1 MAGALS
7 VSAMWK
13 IYPTCL
19 DASIAAIRCIRGAIL
34 AVAAV
39 ALLLP
44 LLARA
49 DEKPLPILFIH
60 GSGDNA
66 AVWMTTIW
74 RFETNGYPR
83 QMMEAVDLRYPLAA
97 AVYYQPQPA
106 HSTVAEATAQIAD
119 AIDSLQRRTGAN
131 KVILVAHAR
140 GGILARQYV
149 KERGAGR
156 VAAMVLCAAPNH
168 GVIVSEKLLA
178 GSEFNGASAFLSALN
193 GGRETPAGV
202 RLMTIRSD
210 GNDKYAQPDG
220 RFIGFPGVATG
231 VDAAGPAL
239 AAADNVAIPRIDHRE
254 TAFGPEAFAAMYRFI
269 TGRPPRT
276 TQVRRERNPILE
288 GTVTAFE
295 DGAPTNIGV
304 AGAVVE
310 AYKVSAKTGE
320 RIGNAW
326 LRQVTGEDG
335 HWGPLK
341 AESNASYEFVVAA
354 PGFPVTHIYRSPF
367 ARSSRFVD
375 LRPQL
380 LTKEDREA
388 GAVVYLSRPRGY
400 LGLERGRITLDGK
413 TPPGIEAG
421 VPNLALARLALA
433 PEPRTVMAVLGR
445 ERIALRSWPIRDNQ
459 VSVAELTW

>member
-1 MAGALS
+1 MAGALVS
-7 VSAMWK
+7 VMWK
-13 IYPTCL
+13 IYPACL
-19 DASIAAIRCIRGAIL
+19 DASIAATRCVRGLIL
-34 AVAAV
+34 ALIAV

-44 LLARA
+44 LPTRA
-49 DEKPLPILFIH
+49 DDKPLPILFIH
-60 GSGDNA
+60 GNGDNA

-74 RFETNGYPR
+74 RFETNGYP
-83 QMMEAVDLRYPLAA
+83 QALLEAVDLRYPLAA
-97 AVYYQPQPA
+97 AVYDQHQPA
-106 HSTVAEATAQIAD
+106 HSTVAEATAQMAD
-119 AIDSLQRRTGAN
+119 AVDALKRRTGAT
-131 KVILVAHAR
+131 KVVLVAHAR
-140 GGILARQYV
+140 GGILAREYL
-149 KERGAGR
+149 KKRGAGS
-156 VAAMVLCAAPNH
+156 VAAMVLCGAPNH

-178 GSEFNGASAFLSALN
+178 GSEFNGASAFLHALN
-193 GGRETPAGV
+193 VPREIPAGV
-202 RLMTIRSD
+202 RVMTIRSD
-210 GNDKYAQPDG
+210 GNDKYAQADG
-220 RFIGFPGVATG
+220 RFIGYSGVPTG

-239 AAADNVAIPRIDHRE
+239 AGADNVAIPQIDHRE

-269 TGRPPRT
+269 TGRAPRT

-288 GTVTAFE
+288 GTVSAFE
-295 DGAPTNIGV
+295 EGAATNVGV

-310 AYKVSAKTGE
+310 VYKVSTKTGE

-341 AESNASYEFVVAA
+341 AESNAAYEFVVAA

-380 LTKEDREA
+380 LTKEDRDA

-400 LGLERGRITLDGK
+400 LGLERGRIAFDGK
-413 TPPGIEAG
+413 PPPGIEAG
-421 VPNLALARLALA
+421 VPNLSLARLALA
-433 PEPRTVMAVLGR
+433 PEPRTVTAQYGR
-445 ERIALRSWPIRDNQ
+445 ERIGLRSWPLRDNQ

>member
-1 MAGALS
+1 MHTMLKLLFSFAIIASALS
-7 VSAMWK
+7 MA
-13 IYPTCL
+13 P
-19 DASIAAIRCIRGAIL
+19 G
-34 AVAAV
+34 
-39 ALLLP
+39 
-44 LLARA
+44 ARA
-49 DEKPLPILFIH
+49 EEKPLPILFIH
-60 GSGDNA
+60 GNGDDA
-66 AVWMTTIW
+66 AVWMTTMW

-83 QMMEAVDLRYPLAA
+83 QLMEAVDLRYPLAT
-97 AVYYQPQPA
+97 AVYDQPQPA

-119 AIDSLQRRTGAN
+119 AATALQRRTGAA
-131 KVILVAHAR
+131 KVVLVAHAR
-140 GGILARQYV
+140 GGTLARHYL
-149 KERGAGR
+149 KEGGAAH
-156 VAAMVLCAAPNH
+156 VAAMILCGAPNH
-168 GVIVSEKLLA
+168 GVVLSEKLLA
-178 GSEFNGASAFLSALN
+178 GSEFNATSTFLQVLN
-193 GGRETPAGV
+193 APAKTTAGI

-220 RFIGFPGVATG
+220 RFIGYPGVATG
-231 VDAAGPAL
+231 VDASGPAL
-239 AAADNVAIPRIDHRE
+239 AGADNVAIPRIDHRE

-269 TGRPPRT
+269 TGRAPKT
-276 TQVRRERNPILE
+276 TQARRERNPILE
-288 GTVTAFE
+288 GTVSAFE

-310 AYKVSAKTGE
+310 VYKVSAKTGE

-326 LRQVTGEDG
+326 LRQVTGDDG

-341 AESNASYEFVVAA
+341 AESNAAYEFVVAA

-380 LTKEDREA
+380 LTKEDRDA

-400 LGLERGRITLDGK
+400 LGLDRGRIALDGK
-413 TPPGIEAG
+413 PPPGIEAG

-433 PEPRTVMAVLGR
+433 AEPRTVTAVFGR
-445 ERIALRSWPIRDNQ
+445 ERLALRSWPMRDNQ

>member
-1 MAGALS
+1 MLKLLCS
-7 VSAMWK
+7 
-13 IYPTCL
+13 
-19 DASIAAIRCIRGAIL
+19 L
-34 AVAAV
+34 AVACV
-39 ALLLP
+39 LSTTP
-44 LLARA
+44 DARA
-49 DEKPLPILFIH
+49 AEKPLPILFIH
-60 GSGDNA
+60 GNGDDA

-83 QMMEAVDLRYPLAA
+83 ELMEAVDLRYPLAT
-97 AVYYQPQPA
+97 AVYDQPQPA

-119 AIDSLQRRTGAN
+119 AVTALQRRTGAT
-131 KVILVAHAR
+131 KVVLVAHAR
-140 GGILARQYV
+140 GGTLARQYL
-149 KERGAGR
+149 KEGGAAR
-156 VAAMVLCAAPNH
+156 VAAMVLCGAPNH
-168 GVIVSEKLLA
+168 GVVVSERLLA
-178 GSEFNGASAFLSALN
+178 GSEFNGTSAFLQVLN
-193 GGRETPAGV
+193 EPAKAAAGI

-220 RFIGFPGVATG
+220 RFIGYPGVATG
-231 VDAAGPAL
+231 VDASGPAL
-239 AAADNVAIPRIDHRE
+239 AGADNVAIPRIDHRE
-254 TAFGPEAFAAMYRFI
+254 TAFGAEAFAAMYHFI
-269 TGRPPRT
+269 TGRAPRT
-276 TQVRRERNPILE
+276 TQVRHERNPILE
-288 GTVTAFE
+288 GTVSAFE

-310 AYKVSAKTGE
+310 VYKVSAKTGE

-326 LRQVTGEDG
+326 LRQVTAGDG

-341 AESNASYEFVVAA
+341 AESNATYEFVVAA

-380 LTKEDREA
+380 LTKEDRDA

-400 LGLERGRITLDGK
+400 LSLERGRIALDGRP
-413 TPPGIEAG
+413 PPGIDVG

-433 PEPRTVMAVLGR
+433 AEPRTVTAVFGR
-445 ERIALRSWPIRDNQ
+445 ERLALRSWPMRDNQ

>member
-1 MAGALS
+1 MRTMLKLLCSFAIIASVLSMAPG
-7 VSAMWK
+7 
-13 IYPTCL
+13 
-19 DASIAAIRCIRGAIL
+19 
-34 AVAAV
+34 
-39 ALLLP
+39 
-44 LLARA
+44 ARA
-49 DEKPLPILFIH
+49 EEKPLPIVFIH
-60 GSGDNA
+60 GNGDDA
-66 AVWMTTIW
+66 AVWMTTMW

-83 QMMEAVDLRYPLAA
+83 QLMEAVDLRYPLAA
-97 AVYYQPQPA
+97 AVYDQPQPA

-119 AIDSLQRRTGAN
+119 AVTALQRRTGAA
-131 KVILVAHAR
+131 KVVLVAHAR
-140 GGILARQYV
+140 GGTLARHYL
-149 KERGAGR
+149 KEGGAAR
-156 VAAMVLCAAPNH
+156 VAAMVLCGAPNH
-168 GVIVSEKLLA
+168 GVVLSKTLLA
-178 GSEFNGASAFLSALN
+178 GSEFNATSTFLQVLN
-193 GGRETPAGV
+193 EPAKTVAGI

-220 RFIGFPGVATG
+220 RFIGYPGVATG
-231 VDAAGPAL
+231 VDASGPAL
-239 AAADNVAIPRIDHRE
+239 AGADNVVIPRIDHRE

-269 TGRPPRT
+269 TGRAPKT

-288 GTVTAFE
+288 GTVSAFE

-310 AYKVSAKTGE
+310 VYKVSVKTGE

-341 AESNASYEFVVAA
+341 AESNAAYEFVVAA

-380 LTKEDREA
+380 LTKEDRDA

-400 LGLERGRITLDGK
+400 LSLERGRIALDGK
-413 TPPGIEAG
+413 PPPGIEAG
-421 VPNLALARLALA
+421 VPTLALARLALA
-433 PEPRTVMAVLGR
+433 AEPRTVTAVLGR
-445 ERIALRSWPIRDNQ
+445 ERLALRSWPMRDNQ

>member
-1 MAGALS
+1 VKRRCFIA
-7 VSAMWK
+7 SA
-13 IYPTCL
+13 
-19 DASIAAIRCIRGAIL
+19 
-34 AVAAV
+34 VAV

-44 LLARA
+44 LSIARSE
-49 DEKPLPILFIH
+49 EKPLPILFIH
-60 GSGDNA
+60 GNGDSA

-74 RFETNGYPR
+74 RFETNSYPR
-83 QMMEAVDLRYPLAA
+83 QMMEAVDLHYPLAT
-97 AVYYQPQPA
+97 AVYDQRQPA

-119 AIDSLQRRTGAN
+119 AVDALKRRTGAA
-131 KVILVAHAR
+131 KVVLVAHAR
-140 GGILARQYV
+140 GGTLARQYL
-149 KERGAGR
+149 KERGAGS
-156 VAAMVLCAAPNH
+156 VAAMVLCGAPNH

-178 GSEFNGASAFLSALN
+178 GSEFNGASTFLRALN
-193 GGRETPAGV
+193 APGEILAGV
-202 RLMTIRSD
+202 RVMTIRSD
-210 GNDKYAQPDG
+210 GNDKYAQADG
-220 RFIGFPGVATG
+220 RFLGYPGVATG

-239 AAADNVAIPRIDHRE
+239 AGADNVAISRIDHRE

-269 TGRPPRT
+269 MGHAPRT
-276 TQVRRERNPILE
+276 TQVRRERNPTLE

-295 DGAPTNIGV
+295 DGTATNIGV

-310 AYKVSAKTGE
+310 VYKVSAKTGE

-341 AESNASYEFVVAA
+341 AESNADYEFVVAA
-354 PGFPVTHIYRSPF
+354 RGFPVTHIYRSPF

-380 LTKEDREA
+380 LTKEDRDA

-400 LGLERGRITLDGK
+400 LGLDRGRIALDGK
-413 TPPGIEAG
+413 PPPGIDAG

-433 PEPRTVMAVLGR
+433 PEPRTVTAQYGR
-445 ERIALRSWPIRDNQ
+445 ERLALRSWPLRDNQ

>member
-1 MAGALS
+1 VKRRCFIA
-7 VSAMWK
+7 SA
-13 IYPTCL
+13 
-19 DASIAAIRCIRGAIL
+19 
-34 AVAAV
+34 VAV

-44 LLARA
+44 LSIARSE
-49 DEKPLPILFIH
+49 EKPLPILFIH
-60 GSGDNA
+60 GNGDSA

-74 RFETNGYPR
+74 RFETNSYPR
-83 QMMEAVDLRYPLAA
+83 QMMEAVDLHYPLAT
-97 AVYYQPQPA
+97 AVYDQRQPA

-119 AIDSLQRRTGAN
+119 AVDALKRRTGAA
-131 KVILVAHAR
+131 KVVLVAHAR
-140 GGILARQYV
+140 GGTLARQYL
-149 KERGAGR
+149 KERGAGS
-156 VAAMVLCAAPNH
+156 VAAMVLCGAPNH
-168 GVIVSEKLLA
+168 GVIVSEELLA
-178 GSEFNGASAFLSALN
+178 GSEFNGASTFLRALN
-193 GGRETPAGV
+193 APGEIPAGV
-202 RLMTIRSD
+202 RVMTIRSD
-210 GNDKYAQPDG
+210 GNDKYAQADG
-220 RFIGFPGVATG
+220 RFLGYPGVATG

-239 AAADNVAIPRIDHRE
+239 AGADNVAISRIDHRE

-269 TGRPPRT
+269 VGHAPRT
-276 TQVRRERNPILE
+276 TQVRRERNPTLE

-295 DGAPTNIGV
+295 DGTATNIGV

-310 AYKVSAKTGE
+310 VYKVSAKTGE

-341 AESNASYEFVVAA
+341 AESNADYEFVVAA
-354 PGFPVTHIYRSPF
+354 RGFPVTHIYRSPF

-380 LTKEDREA
+380 LTKEDRDA

-400 LGLERGRITLDGK
+400 LGLDRGRIALDGK
-413 TPPGIEAG
+413 PPPGIDAG

-433 PEPRTVMAVLGR
+433 PEPRTVTAQYGR
-445 ERIALRSWPIRDNQ
+445 ERLALRSWPLRDNQ